1 MNNTPKT
8 ALDICNMALAKLG
21 EPPIAALTPY
31 GSPAQRLCYMHYH
44 PCRRE
49 MLCANSWTFAKRTVT
64 LAEPEQSFAYFVH
77 PLPTD
82 ALRCLAVSV
91 PNWTLRGRAIW
102 CEQERIR
109 LEYIAD
115 VEDTSLFE
123 PLFVEALATRLAC
136 KLCTPLTN
144 STAARALLTEEY
156 NNLMMP

>member
-21 EPPIAALTPY
+21 EPPIAALN
-31 GSPAQRLCYMHYH
+31 PAGLLPSRLCYMHYH

-64 LAEPEQSFAYFVH
+64 LAEPEQSFAYFIH
-77 PLPTD
+77 QLPMD
-82 ALRCLAVSV
+82 ALRVLAVSV

-123 PLFVEALATRLAC
+123 SLFVEALATRLAC
-136 KLCTPLTN
+136 KLCAPLIN
-144 STAARALLTEEY
+144 STTTRQILTEEY
-156 NNLMMP
+156 HNLMMP